1 MRALPFLPPNA
12 DLTLKLFYCFAL
24 FVLTSLA
31 AAVWLE
37 QWFLAFLPLIPLGV
51 FITVVDF
58 QKIYLFLWAAVPIS
72 TEITLPNGLG
82 TDLPVEPLIIGLMG
96 IYFLLLISR
105 PDTIPAHFIK
115 NPITVLLL
123 AHLGWNIFTTI
134 FAIDLTIS
142 TKFLL
147 AKIWYISTFYF
158 FTAYVLRSSKDFEQI
173 MHWFFIPFLLAVL
186 KVMAHH
192 ALLDFGFKEINT
204 ATSPFFRN
212 HVNYAAIIALS
223 MPLIFFMKN
232 WYPRFSQRWF
242 LVRMG
247 IALLFIALIFAY
259 TRAAYVAL
267 FLAIGAYFV
276 IKIRMVKWVLI
287 AATVSLTAVF
297 SYLYQSNKFMDYA
310 PTERTI
316 AHTDLNDIV
325 AATYKLEDVSTM
337 ERYYRWIAGVRMADK
352 DIYTGFGGGSF
363 YHNYKFYTLNRF
375 QTYVSDNPEQS
386 GVHNYYL
393 MLLSEQ
399 GALGMLIFVLL
410 NFATLLWGERVYHSL
425 PTQQLK
431 DIAMACSLST
441 VVILAFL
448 LMNDMIETDKV
459 GSFFFFN
466 MAVLAVINRWKN

>member
-1 MRALPFLPPNA
+1 MRALPFLAPDAN
-12 DLTLKLFYCFAL
+12 LTLKLFYLFAL
-24 FVLTSLA
+24 FILASLSA
-31 AAVWLE
+31 ALWWE
-37 QWFLAFLPLIPLGV
+37 QWFLAFLPIIPLGI
-51 FITVVDF
+51 FITIVDF

-96 IYFLLLISR
+96 IYFLIIISR
-105 PDTIPAHFIK
+105 PDTIPAHFFGNI
-115 NPITVLLL
+115 ITVLLL
-123 AHLGWNIFTTI
+123 THLAWHIFSTI
-134 FAIDLTIS
+134 FAVDLTIS

-147 AKIWYISTFYF
+147 AKIWYIATFYF
-158 FTAYVLRSSKDFEQI
+158 VTAYILRHSRHFEQVL
-173 MHWFFIPFLLAVL
+173 HWFFIPFIFAVL
-186 KVMAHH
+186 KVVAHH
-192 ALLDFGFKEINT
+192 ALLGFGFKEINAAT
-204 ATSPFFRN
+204 APFFRN
-212 HVNYAAIIALS
+212 HVNYAAIIALTI
-223 MPLIFFMKN
+223 PLIFFIRN
-232 WYPRFSQRWF
+232 WYARFSARWF
-242 LVRMG
+242 LVRAA
-247 IALLFIALIFAY
+247 IFILFIALIFAY

-276 IKIRMVKWVLI
+276 IKIRMVKWVLML
-287 AATVSLTAVF
+287 ATVLLIAVF
-297 SYLYQSNKFMDYA
+297 GYLYQSNKFMDYA

-337 ERYYRWIAGVRMADK
+337 ERYYRWIASVRMADQ

-399 GALGMLIFVLL
+399 GFLGMFIFVLL
-410 NFATLLWGERVYHSL
+410 NFFTLIWGEKVYHSL
-425 PTQQLK
+425 STARLK
-431 DIAMACSLST
+431 DIAMACTLST

-466 MAVLAVINRWKN
+466 MAVLAVINRWEK